1 MGNVNELIKA
11 LKCSIEVPKKGHSC
25 EGCKYRG
32 LEEVTKDIPIPTDV
46 VINGK
51 QYWEYCDT
59 EKMAEESIE
68 ILESLV
74 SKEDDGK

>member
-1 MGNVNELIKA
+1 MSNVNELIKA
-11 LKCSIEVPKKGHSC
+11 LKCSLGLLKEWEC
-25 EGCKYRG
+25 EGCKYKK
-32 LEEVTKDIPIPTDV
+32 LVEIAKDIPSPPDV
-46 VINGK
+46 VIDGK
-51 QYWEYCDT
+51 QYWEYCDI